1 MRLFKK
7 TMAVALASA
16 MTIGMAGVASAA
28 PVPAGTNVLAGLTQW
43 TSFSVCTR
51 EDGGEWEEALKAIP
65 QTKGV
70 DYATEGYITA
80 TSTVSDFD
88 FFVINSGWD
97 GEYNKLTNEL
107 VNDNP
112 WGMTATLENVPVEAG
127 RNYTISFNISST
139 LKASKKD
146 ALGNKIGDITTK
158 HILFKAYKP
167 GNGDEALD
175 LLSTSNIT
183 SDGYITLDSSKK
195 ESMKVSAVINV
206 PKDYKKG
213 NIGLKFALGALLKTY
228 ADEIGMSGYIHVNNF
243 TVTANKQYTVN
254 FVSQNKTMST
264 KYVNEGE
271 KVDTFAAKRKGYTL
285 VGYTANGASYNFNS
299 VVPSDLTLVAQW
311 KKTAAPAK
319 VKIASVKSKSAK
331 KAVVSLKK
339 AKNVKGY
346 AVQYST
352 NSKFKGAKQ
361 KTSKKTKIILKK
373 LKSGSIV
380 YVRAKAYTTDS
391 ADNTVFSKKWSA
403 KKLVV
408 VK

>member
-7 TMAVALASA
+7 TMAVALASV

-51 EDGGEWEEALKAIP
+51 EDGGVWEEALKAIP

-80 TSTVSDFD
+80 GSTVSNFD

-127 RNYTISFNISST
+127 RNYTISFDISST
-139 LKASKKD
+139 LKANKKD
-146 ALGNKIGDITTK
+146 ALGN
-158 HILFKAYKP
+158 
-167 GNGDEALD
+167 EALE
-175 LLSTSNIT
+175 LTSTSNIT

-213 NIGLKFALGALLKTY
+213 NIGLKFALGAFLKTY
-228 ADEIGMSGYIHVNNF
+228 ADEIGMAGYIHVNNF
-243 TVTANKQYTVN
+243 VVTANKQYTVN
-254 FVSQNKTMST
+254 FVSQNKTMSS

-285 VGYTANGASYNFNS
+285 VGYTANGVLYNFNS
-299 VVPSDLTLVAQW
+299 LVSSDLTLVAKW

-319 VKIASVKSKSAK
+319 VKIASVKSTSAK

-352 NSKFKGAKQ
+352 NSKFKRAKQ
-361 KTSKKTKIILKK
+361 KTSKKTKITLKK

-391 ADNTVFSKKWSA
+391 ADNKVFSKKWSA

>member
-7 TMAVALASA
+7 TMAVALASV

-51 EDGGEWEEALKAIP
+51 EDGGVWEEALKAIP

-80 TSTVSDFD
+80 GSTVSNFD

-127 RNYTISFNISST
+127 RNYTISFDISST
-139 LKASKKD
+139 LKANKKD

-167 GNGDEALD
+167 GNGDEALE
-175 LLSTSNIT
+175 LTSTSNIT

-213 NIGLKFALGALLKTY
+213 NIGLKFALGAFLKTY
-228 ADEIGMSGYIHVNNF
+228 ADEIGMAGYIHVNNF
-243 TVTANKQYTVN
+243 VVTANKQYTVN

-285 VGYTANGASYNFNS
+285 VGYTANGVLYNFNS
-299 VVPSDLTLVAQW
+299 LVSSDLTLVAKW

-380 YVRAKAYTTDS
+380 YVRAKAIQQIQQITKY
-391 ADNTVFSKKWSA
+391 
-403 KKLVV
+403 LV
-408 VK
+408 KNGQLRS